1 MNIKT
6 RIADKSNFTVGRTQ
20 SIQYIVIH
28 YTANNGDTAQGNAN
42 YFNSANRNAS
52 AHYFVNENE
61 IYQVVK
67 DRDTAWHCGASKYIH
82 AYCRNNNSIGIE
94 MCSRKD
100 SAGKYYIKE
109 ETIKNAVELTILL
122 MKKYGVPIENILRH
136 YDVTGKECPEP
147 FVREPEQWIAF
158 KNMVQSYQKE
168 DDEMVENSKMIVNG
182 KEVEVKRILKD
193 GTNYIAIRDIAQALG
208 YKISSNGN
216 VAVLSK

>member
-1 MNIKT
+1 MNIK
-6 RIADKSNFTVGRTQ
+6 IADKSNFTLGRTK
-20 SIQYIVIH
+20 SIEYIVIH

-52 AHYFVNENE
+52 AHYFVDENE

-100 SAGKYYIKE
+100 SAGNYYIKE
-109 ETIKNAVELTILL
+109 ETIKNAVEITMLL
-122 MKKYGVPIENILRH
+122 MKKYEVPIGNILRH

-147 FVREPEQWIAF
+147 FVRDETQWIAF
-158 KNMVQSYQKE
+158 KNRVLDYTKE
-168 DDEMVENSKMIVNG
+168 EEEMVETSKMIIDG
-182 KEVEVKRILKD
+182 KEVEVKRILKS
-193 GTNYIAIRDIAQALG
+193 GTNYIAIRDIAMALG

>member
-1 MNIKT
+1 MNIK
-6 RIADKSNFTVGRTQ
+6 IADKSNFTVGRTK

-52 AHYFVNENE
+52 AHYFVDENE

-67 DRDTAWHCGASKYIH
+67 NSDIAWHCGASKYVH

-100 SAGKYYIKE
+100 SAGNYYIKE
-109 ETIKNAVELTILL
+109 ETQKKAAQLTAEL
-122 MKKYGVPIENILRH
+122 MDKYNIGIQNVIRH
-136 YDVTGKECPEP
+136 YDVTGKNCPEP
-147 FVREPEQWIAF
+147 FVRQPEQWTAF
-158 KNMVQSYQKE
+158 KNMLLDYSKE
-168 DDEMVENSKMIVNG
+168 GDEMVKNSKMIING

-193 GTNYIAIRDIAQALG
+193 GTNYISIRDIADALG
-208 YKISSNGN
+208 YKISNNGN

>member
-6 RIADKSNFTVGRTQ
+6 RIADKSNFTVGRTKP
-20 SIQYIVIH
+20 IQYIVIH

-42 YFNSANRNAS
+42 YFNSADRNAS
-52 AHYFVNENE
+52 AHYFVDENE

-67 DRDTAWHCGASKYIH
+67 DSDTALHCGASKYIH

-100 SAGKYYIKE
+100 SAGNYYIKE
-109 ETIKNAVELTILL
+109 ETIKNAIEITMFL
-122 MKKYGVPIENILRH
+122 MKKYGVPIGNILRH
-136 YDVTGKECPEP
+136 YDVTGKNCPEP
-147 FVREPEQWIAF
+147 FVRNENLWQQF
-158 KNMVQSYQKE
+158 KE
-168 DDEMVENSKMIVNG
+168 GLGDDEMVETSKIIING

-193 GTNYIAIRDIAQALG
+193 GTNFIAIRDIANALG